1 MNLFLILKKKYQE
14 FKKWIDYK
22 YYQSMYSGI
31 LVNIKNKQK
40 IKVLFFVMSVDMW
53 KFNDLF
59 KLLLAD
65 PLFDPY
71 IIPQLLAQNTKE
83 QNERIQT
90 SLKAYFKPMG
100 FPFIEAVDLNAG
112 KVFDVKGFE
121 PDIVFCSQP
130 YDSGLAEHK
139 IKSMWKNVLFAY
151 IPYCVNQELNP
162 IFYTGL
168 YQNICWKYYCQ
179 FKLNKKYEST
189 LLYNK
194 GENMVV
200 VNFV

>member
-1 MNLFLILKKKYQE
+1 MYEGILKKK
-14 FKKWIDYK
+14 
-22 YYQSMYSGI
+22 
-31 LVNIKNKQK
+31 KNKKK

-53 KFNDLF
+53 KSNDLF

-71 IIPQLLAQNTKE
+71 ITPQLLLQNTKE
-83 QNERIQT
+83 QNERIQNT
-90 SLKAYFKPMG
+90 LSVYFKSMG
-100 FPFIEAVDLNAG
+100 FPFIDAIEINTG
-112 KVFDVKGFE
+112 NVFNVRDFE

-139 IKSMWKNVLFAY
+139 IKSLWDNVLFAY
-151 IPYCVNQELNP
+151 IPYCINQESNP
-162 IFYTGL
+162 KFYTGL

-194 GENMVV
+194 GKNMVV
-200 VNFV
+200 EVMHYLNK